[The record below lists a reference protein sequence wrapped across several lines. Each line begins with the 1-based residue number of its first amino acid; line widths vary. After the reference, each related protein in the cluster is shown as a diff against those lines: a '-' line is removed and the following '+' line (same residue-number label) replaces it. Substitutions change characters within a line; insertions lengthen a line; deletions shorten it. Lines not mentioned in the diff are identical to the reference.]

1 MKLVCKQKSINLD
14 NAKQFEEVEKFAFD
28 KSEISHTLKNGL
40 TFMAKLEN
48 GGLSAY
54 IAIVK
59 LVEKGYEIVDSFE
72 TVFDKKFNYVLDDYG
87 INASCEFYLEK

>member
-14 NAKQFEEVEKFAFD
+14 NGKQFEEKQKFMFD
-28 KSEISHTLKNGL
+28 KTEISYTLKNGL

-59 LVEKGYEIVDSFE
+59 LTEKGYEIVDSFE
-72 TVFDKKFNYVLDDYG
+72 IVFDKKFNYVLDGYG
-87 INASCEFYLEK
+87 VNASCEFYLEK